1 MTLEDLFDLTPST
14 LTALE
19 VSTDE
24 SDRGEHEVIAM
35 HAIRAVGE
43 FVAAFDAD
51 EHADYAS
58 DTLRRI
64 AEILNRAAVIAAR
77 VR

>member
-1 MTLEDLFDLTPST
+1 MLADLFALTPST
-14 LTALE
+14 LAALE
-19 VSTDE
+19 VSSDE
-24 SDRGEHEVIAM
+24 DDRGEHEVIAM
-35 HAIRAVGE
+35 DAIRAAEE
-43 FVAAFDAD
+43 FVGAFDAD
-51 EHADYAS
+51 EQSDYAS